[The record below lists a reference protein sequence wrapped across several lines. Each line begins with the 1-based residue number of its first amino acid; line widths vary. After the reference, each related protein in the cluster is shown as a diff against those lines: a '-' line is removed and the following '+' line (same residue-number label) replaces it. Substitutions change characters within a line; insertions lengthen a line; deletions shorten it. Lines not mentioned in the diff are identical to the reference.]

1 MLASTPKATP
11 IAPGSGRARRW
22 VILATLPLLL
32 ASGLMGLATPAAAA
46 PTCPALPAAAAIVD
60 TPWPQRQLDYARLSQ
75 ITDGA
80 GILVAVVDSGVDAGN
95 PQLRD
100 AVGRGSDVLDPGG
113 DGRVDCVGHGTA
125 VASIIA
131 GRAMPGA
138 AMRGLAPG
146 ASILPI
152 RASERVE
159 DGAGTVTGT
168 GTTADLVAGI
178 RAAVDARPR
187 PGVLN
192 ISAST
197 PVDDPDL
204 RAAIAAAI
212 AADIVV
218 VASVGN
224 AHQADTVGNAHQADT
239 VGNAHQAGS
248 VGDDPAP
255 YPAAYDGVLGV
266 GGVGSNLV
274 RVPTSQVGS
283 YVDLV
288 APGDEVTVSAVGS
301 GHRVMRGTSVA
312 APFVSATAAL
322 VRARFPALTQAQVV
336 ERLIASADP
345 VPGPR
350 PSGEYGYGLVNP
362 LRALTEV
369 VTPRTQAA
377 APRVTLGGPAALAT
391 STRPGRRALT
401 AALALSVLAL
411 IVAAVAAAI
420 PAGRRYR
427 WRPTTAP
434 HRRT

>member
-1 MLASTPKATP
+1 
-11 IAPGSGRARRW
+11 
-22 VILATLPLLL
+22 VILATVPLLI
-32 ASGLMGLATPAAAA
+32 ASGLFGLVTPAAAA
-46 PTCPALPAAAAIVD
+46 PTCPVLPAAAIIVD

-80 GILVAVVDSGVDAGN
+80 GVTVAVVDSGVDAGN

-100 AVGRGSDVLDPGG
+100 AVVRGSDVLNPGQ
-113 DGRVDCVGHGTA
+113 DGRMDCVGHGTA

-131 GRAMPGA
+131 GRSVSGV

-159 DGAGTVTGT
+159 DDAGTVTGA

-197 PVDDPDL
+197 PIDDPDL
-204 RAAIAAAI
+204 RAAIAAAL

-224 AHQADTVGNAHQADT
+224 AHNAGPVGNAHNAGP
-239 VGNAHQAGS
+239 VGNAGNAGP
-248 VGDDPAP
+248 VGNAGNAGPAGNVDSASDVGNDRAA

-266 GGVGSNLV
+266 GGVGSSLV
-274 RVPTSQVGS
+274 RVPTSQMGT

-312 APFVSATAAL
+312 APFVSAAAAL
-322 VRARFPALTQAQVV
+322 VRARFPSLTQAQVV
-336 ERLIASADP
+336 ERLTATADP

-350 PSGEYGYGLVNP
+350 PSAEYGYGLVNP

-369 VTPRTQAA
+369 VTPHSQAV
-377 APRVTLGGPAALAT
+377 APRVTLGEP
-391 STRPGRRALT
+391 T
-401 AALALSVLAL
+401 AAQTGRDPGHLAIGTAVALSVLAL
-411 IVAAVAAAI
+411 VVAAVAAAI
-420 PAGRRYR
+420 PAGRRHR
-427 WRPTTAP
+427 WQPTSARS
-434 HRRT
+434 RRT